1 MGCGMS
7 RELISKAT
15 RNEFRE
21 VLVGFTLREI
31 EMIFE
36 VAHMKP
42 RADYEPPVS
51 GQRRSLIEQYYANID
66 FSSQKDVRK
75 LLSAYEELIE
85 QLQQAQSRVINPES
99 VDTTIETLLR
109 RVERD
114 GFTFQS
120 GRFVSVKPQS
130 VLVEVA
136 ATIALTEDS
145 IAEHLEKA
153 RAKVEA
159 GDHSG
164 AIASAYTLVEEFL
177 KELLRKTNTPFNE
190 NEGDTRALYK
200 LVATPLNLDPKGD
213 HLEKYLKSIIDGL
226 QRQIGGLYEVAN
238 KASDRHARRYNPA
251 KHHAKLAVNTAFTL
265 CEFLLESYEYQQRR
279 EEMRRIS

>member
-1 MGCGMS
+1 MS

-31 EMIFE
+31 GMIFE
-36 VAHMKP
+36 AAHLEP
-42 RADYEPPVS
+42 RVDYEPPVS

-99 VDTTIETLLR
+99 ADSTIETLLR
-109 RVERD
+109 RMERD
-114 GFTFQS
+114 GFTLQS
-120 GRFVSVKPQS
+120 GRFVSIKPQS
-130 VLVEVA
+130 TFVEVA
-136 ATIALTEDS
+136 APLALTEDS
-145 IAEHLEKA
+145 ITEHLEKA
-153 RAKVEA
+153 RAKIET

-177 KELLRKTNTPFNE
+177 KELLRKSNTPFNV
-190 NEGDTRALYK
+190 NEGDVRALYK
-200 LVATPLNLDPKGD
+200 LVAMPLNLDPKGD

-279 EEMRRIS
+279 GETRRIS

>member
-1 MGCGMS
+1 MS
-7 RELISKAT
+7 RELICKAT

-31 EMIFE
+31 DMIFE
-36 VAHMKP
+36 AAHLEP
-42 RADYEPPVS
+42 RADYQPPVS
-51 GQRRSLIEQYYANID
+51 GQRRSLVEQYYASID
-66 FSSQKDVRK
+66 FSSQKDVRQ

-85 QLQQAQSRVINPES
+85 QLQQAKSRAMNPEA
-99 VDTTIETLLR
+99 VDSTIATLMR
-109 RVERD
+109 RMERD
-114 GFTFQS
+114 GFILQS
-120 GRFVSVKPQS
+120 GRFDSTESPS
-130 VLVEVA
+130 TLVEVA
-136 ATIALTEDS
+136 ATIALTEES

-153 RAKVEA
+153 RAKVET
-159 GDHSG
+159 GDNSG

-177 KELLRKTNTPFNE
+177 KELLRKTNTTFNE
-190 NEGDTRALYK
+190 NEGDVRALYK
-200 LVATPLNLDPKGD
+200 VVATPLNLDPKGD
-213 HLEKYLKSIIDGL
+213 HLERYLKAIIDGL

-279 EEMRRIS
+279 KEKGRIS